1 METDKIEVKVLF
13 IVGIAVL
20 AVEFFMG
27 FLAVKNPSCRLMIL
41 GMGRIMEI
49 GGIILTVMY
58 FGNGLTAIGLAIS
71 TIGAGI
77 KRGVVWSAGF
87 GIIAILT
94 GLVLYLFRMDP
105 LALVTSGISKKL
117 TERILLFLVGG
128 IIGPVA
134 EEVFFRGICYGFFR
148 RWGVMA
154 AVVLTTLVFVS
165 AHSVRSVVPVLQII
179 GGVVFALAYEREKS
193 LMVPITIHVTGNLA
207 IFSLSCCV

>member
-27 FLAVKNPSCRLMIL
+27 FLAVKNPSSRLMIL
-41 GMGRIMEI
+41 GMARIMETT
-49 GGIILTVMY
+49 GIILTVIY

-77 KRGVVWSAGF
+77 KKGAVWSAGF
-87 GIIAILT
+87 GIFAILT

-105 LALVTSGISKKL
+105 LALVTSGISEKMG
-117 TERILLFLVGG
+117 ERGLLFLVGG

-134 EEVFFRGICYGFFR
+134 EEVFFPGYLLWIFQKVGCIGR
-148 RWGVMA
+148 RRIDDAGVC
-154 AVVLTTLVFVS
+154 VGPFT
-165 AHSVRSVVPVLQII
+165 SVRCPSSTDYRRCC
-179 GGVVFALAYEREKS
+179 FC
-193 LMVPITIHVTGNLA
+193 TGL
-207 IFSLSCCV
+207 